1 MDFKERFYSPSNA
14 VFVIAGDIDIENTKE
29 LISHYFNELP
39 NKGDKP
45 IKIVPEEQP
54 FEELRVQEFD
64 PNIQIP
70 ALFYAFRTP
79 SETERDSSVLDY
91 ISTYLSGG
99 ESSVL
104 YKKLV
109 DEKQMALEVQVFNIE
124 HEDHSMFAILALPQG
139 ETSFDDLIKEIEV
152 EINKIQEEVISEKD
166 YQKIQNNL
174 ENFFVSSL
182 RSVSGIS
189 QILASYHNIYGD
201 ASVINKITDVYRS
214 ISPEEIKEV
223 ANKYLKKNQRL
234 IMEYLPESKK

>member
-1 MDFKERFYSPSNA
+1 M
-14 VFVIAGDIDIENTKE
+14 
-29 LISHYFNELP
+29 
-39 NKGDKP
+39 
-45 IKIVPEEQP
+45 
-54 FEELRVQEFD
+54 
-64 PNIQIP
+64 
-70 ALFYAFRTP
+70 
-79 SETERDSSVLDY
+79 
-91 ISTYLSGG
+91 
-99 ESSVL
+99 
-104 YKKLV
+104 
-109 DEKQMALEVQVFNIE
+109 
-124 HEDHSMFAILALPQG
+124 
-139 ETSFDDLIKEIEV
+139 IKEIEV